1 MCPGDDSGAY
11 ALDVPPAGG
20 QGHGKPAVLNL
31 KRLQPLFPPRN
42 LPHDR
47 RRGLAGGNDRNQPVQ
62 LAVQARRFPLYLRT
76 AIGRG
81 LFGRQDVI
89 EGEIDDVLNGGWR
102 QYLRLNR
109 RQ

>member
-1 MCPGDDSGAY
+1 M
-11 ALDVPPAGG
+11 
-20 QGHGKPAVLNL
+20 
-31 KRLQPLFPPRN
+31 
-42 LPHDR
+42 
-47 RRGLAGGNDRNQPVQ
+47 AGGNDCNQPVQ
-62 LAVQARRFPLYLRT
+62 LAAQARRFRLNLRT
-76 AIGRG
+76 AIGRR